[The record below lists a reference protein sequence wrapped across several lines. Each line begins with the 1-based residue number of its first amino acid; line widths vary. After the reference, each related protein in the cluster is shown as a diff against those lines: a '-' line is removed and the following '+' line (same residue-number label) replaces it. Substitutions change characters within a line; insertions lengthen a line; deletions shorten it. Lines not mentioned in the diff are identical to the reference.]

1 MGVLT
6 IWWWIFIGY
15 QCKTKTKLHWL
26 PLNSIYKSI
35 NHYMQY
41 KNSNFVTNFKATF
54 RPTTSTSFKFRFNE
68 LWLTEQLGIKKWQS
82 REHKINIIPY
92 KNKIQLPDS
101 ASNIN
106 LFKGNTNY
114 LLPHMTI
121 MHTFDSKLPKQ
132 DDHNIKYKYSQF
144 SINI

>member
-1 MGVLT
+1 MFKIFITFYFLIKILYKLDIRWEFSILRLFLNCGYKMGVLT

-82 REHKINIIPY
+82 REHKINII
-92 KNKIQLPDS
+92 I
-101 ASNIN
+101 
-106 LFKGNTNY
+106 TC
-114 LLPHMTI
+114 
-121 MHTFDSKLPKQ
+121 
-132 DDHNIKYKYSQF
+132 
-144 SINI
+144 